1 MRDIVLLIAS
11 LAGAAVLTALAI
23 LIRPESPLWKAL
35 LWGGIAVFVACACV
49 LLFDYFKPDSRPI
62 FLIGA
67 ATGIALFFGFGI
79 ALILDSRSLVPQ
91 GSKPIQI
98 VFRNE
103 APFVTVAPAGV
114 NRRRMIRVRIDNNTD
129 KAISNGRL
137 DVSDLDPP
145 YRDHPNWLLKDAI
158 SVAPHDHTFVEVV
171 YYDEGSSQAKPGTI
185 MRLAVPI
192 GGGFFAEAY
201 PSLPLTPHTFFLK
214 FSTLE
219 RGLSDEMYCKIY
231 VASDHVLHFENRG
244 DLTPQKQSLQI
255 PLRDPYDQN
264 LRWALEQIA
273 ASTVFTG
280 EIDAAPDELRQAA
293 RNGTVTIYGRPNSG
307 HLAADGFYKPIEPIK
322 PDHWRDFGF
331 DVLRCLFHD
340 DLRECR
346 TEPDDSR
353 ALTHNETYVDLRV
366 NSNEVQQK
374 WPV

>member
-1 MRDIVLLIAS
+1 VE
-11 LAGAAVLTALAI
+11 TALAI

-35 LWGGIAVFVACACV
+35 LWGGIAVFVARACV

-79 ALILDSRSLVPQ
+79 ALILDSRSLIPE

-114 NRRRMIRVRIDNNTD
+114 NRRRMIRVRIDNSTD

-137 DVSDLDPP
+137 DVSELDPP

-171 YYDEGSSQAKPGTI
+171 YYDEGSSQAKPGTT
-185 MRLAVPI
+185 MLLAVPM

-231 VASDHVLHFENRG
+231 VASDQVLHFENRG
-244 DLTPQKQSLQI
+244 DLTPQKQSLQT

-293 RNGTVTIYGRPNSG
+293 RNGTVTIYGRV
-307 HLAADGFYKPIEPIK
+307 LIADISPQRASTNQLSRSSLIIGETLDSMFCDASFMTILVSVVRSLTIVAPS
-322 PDHWRDFGF
+322 
-331 DVLRCLFHD
+331 
-340 DLRECR
+340 R
-346 TEPDDSR
+346 TMK
-353 ALTHNETYVDLRV
+353 LTLICGLIPTRYNKNGPFSIHQL
-366 NSNEVQQK
+366 
-374 WPV
+374 PL